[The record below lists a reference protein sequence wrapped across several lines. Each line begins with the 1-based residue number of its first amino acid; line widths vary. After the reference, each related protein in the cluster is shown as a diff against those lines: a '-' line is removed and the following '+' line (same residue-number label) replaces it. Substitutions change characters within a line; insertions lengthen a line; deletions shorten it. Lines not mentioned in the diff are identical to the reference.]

1 MIRIAIADDQEE
13 NIQTLEAIVKK
24 YAREKDAQIQIYTYT
39 SSTFLLADV
48 TEGRGFDIYLLDIEM
63 PEHTGL
69 EVSKEIRDRYYEAF
83 IIFVSDHNEYIEEGY
98 EYSAFRYILRKNAKI
113 KLPQAF
119 DVLLPYIEAQNQ
131 KCFVVE
137 NSRGIYKVSYK
148 DIIKIEKDGK
158 QHGQKNVRITAR
170 NRIFTVRGSVSG
182 IFQGLDSEDFIYINK
197 GLVVSLKH
205 INAVEDKYVL
215 LDDGSTAPV
224 SRSRI
229 KETREAVSKFFRRGS
244 K

>member
-13 NIQTLEAIVKK
+13 NIKHLESIVKT
-24 YAREKDAQIQIYTYT
+24 YARENNAKIQIYTYT
-39 SSTFLLADV
+39 NSTFLLADV

-63 PEHTGL
+63 P
-69 EVSKEIRDRYYEAF
+69 
-83 IIFVSDHNEYIEEGY
+83 
-98 EYSAFRYILRKNAKI
+98 
-113 KLPQAF
+113 
-119 DVLLPYIEAQNQ
+119 
-131 KCFVVE
+131 VE

-158 QHGQKNVRITAR
+158 QNGQKNVR
-170 NRIFTVRGSVSG
+170 
-182 IFQGLDSEDFIYINK
+182 
-197 GLVVSLKH
+197 

-215 LDDGSTAPV
+215 LDDGTAAPV

-229 KETREAVSKFFRRGS
+229 KETREAVSEFFRRGS

>member
-13 NIQTLEAIVKK
+13 NIKHLESIVKT
-24 YAREKDAQIQIYTYT
+24 YARENNAKIQIYTYT
-39 SSTFLLADV
+39 NSTFLLADV

-63 PEHTGL
+63 PEHTGF
-69 EVSKEIRDRYYEAF
+69 EVSKEIHDRYYEAF
-83 IIFVSDHNEYIEEGY
+83 IIFISDHDEYIEEGY
-98 EYSAFRYILRKNAKI
+98 EYAAFRYIRRKNAKA

-119 DVLLPYIEAQNQ
+119 DVLLPHIEAQNQ

-158 QHGQKNVRITAR
+158 QNGQKNVRITAR
-170 NRIFTVRGSVSG
+170 NRIFNVRGSVSG
-182 IFQGLDSEDFIYINK
+182 IFQELDSEDFIYINK

-215 LDDGSTAPV
+215 LDDGTAAPV

-229 KETREAVSKFFRRGS
+229 KETREAVSEFFRRSS